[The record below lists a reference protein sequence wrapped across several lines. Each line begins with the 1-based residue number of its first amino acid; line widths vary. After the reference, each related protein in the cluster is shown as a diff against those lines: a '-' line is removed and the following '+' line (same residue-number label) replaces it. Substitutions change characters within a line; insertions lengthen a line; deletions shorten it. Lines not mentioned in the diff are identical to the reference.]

1 MQNVARN
8 TESCQKVTEQLV
20 ESPSLASRKQRQRKN
35 KASVS
40 EHFDILTFNCHFDT
54 RNDFSESRRTVVFV
68 KMLTG
73 SPFLSS
79 RHFSLARSFFHCFP
93 AFFARLH

>member
-35 KASVS
+35 EASVR
-40 EHFDILTFNCHFDT
+40 EHFDILTFN
-54 RNDFSESRRTVVFV
+54 
-68 KMLTG
+68 
-73 SPFLSS
+73 
-79 RHFSLARSFFHCFP
+79 
-93 AFFARLH
+93 